1 MVSRIV
7 VLDPNGE
14 ERLALERDLNSLG
27 YRTFATGQ
35 CDTAYAFLRS
45 EQPTLV
51 FCDVAVLSESA
62 SDLMYSLCQ
71 GSVSLSLIIVDG
83 VTAIDSVADA
93 VRRGAAF
100 YLLRPITQENLKRA
114 IERAIGLQQ
123 PKISS
128 QSLGPPLQPG
138 STETVVGA
146 SNVIMQSVE
155 LAERVARSDANIVIF
170 GESGTGKEL
179 FAKMIHARSSRS
191 GGAFIPVDCA
201 SLPDNL
207 LEAELFGYEKG
218 AFTGADHMKPG
229 VMELANRGTL
239 FFDEIAELPMSLQL
253 KLLRALQERQHRRL
267 GGSRIV
273 SFDLRVVSATNRDL
287 RGLVSERQF
296 REDLFYRLNVIPLK
310 IPSLRA
316 RKKDVVLLANHF
328 LEKCSRKVG
337 CLPKRFDPEVLG
349 VFEGYSWPG
358 NVRELQNVVEYGCAV
373 ARTDTITLRDI
384 PDELFKISSEIEAAV
399 LDSSQ
404 LGFKEART
412 RFESG
417 YLASLLKRGD
427 NNVSRAAK
435 MAGVDRKTLYLLLKR
450 NHVHYHS

>member
-27 YRTFATGQ
+27 YRTFATGH

-45 EQPTLV
+45 EQPALV

-62 SDLMYSLCQ
+62 SYPMYSLCQ
-71 GSVSLSLIIVDG
+71 GSVSPSLIIVAG
-83 VTAIDSVADA
+83 VTAIDSAADA

-100 YLLRPITQENLKRA
+100 YLLRPINQENLKRA

-123 PKISS
+123 PRISS

-138 STETVVGA
+138 STEMVVGA
-146 SNVIMQSVE
+146 SDVIMQSVE
-155 LAERVARSDANIVIF
+155 LAERVAGSDANIVIF

-179 FAKMIHARSSRS
+179 FAKMIHARSNRS

-218 AFTGADHMKPG
+218 AFTSADHMKPG

-239 FFDEIAELPMSLQL
+239 FFDEIAELPMSLQP

-296 REDLFYRLNVIPLK
+296 REDLFYRVN
-310 IPSLRA
+310 
-316 RKKDVVLLANHF
+316 
-328 LEKCSRKVG
+328 
-337 CLPKRFDPEVLG
+337 
-349 VFEGYSWPG
+349 
-358 NVRELQNVVEYGCAV
+358 
-373 ARTDTITLRDI
+373 
-384 PDELFKISSEIEAAV
+384 
-399 LDSSQ
+399 
-404 LGFKEART
+404 
-412 RFESG
+412 
-417 YLASLLKRGD
+417 
-427 NNVSRAAK
+427 
-435 MAGVDRKTLYLLLKR
+435 
-450 NHVHYHS
+450 